1 MEVSDDSWVRSSRPD
16 DNYGGTYGL
25 QVKDKSTDTRTT
37 LIRFTVPSS
46 LTTVSRATLTLHFRD
61 KKGDT
66 GTIFAKTIVGQPWNE
81 ESVTW
86 QDTAFIEGAN
96 DLNPSGFPFTAST
109 DSLSMDATDQVAYCV
124 QHGISEFAVALVGSD
139 MGDKRV
145 RFWSK
150 ESGNGPELV
159 VTP

>member
-1 MEVSDDSWVRSSRPD
+1 MVTMKSFLFNPTKTLLPYAVYLLLSTIIASQAVGVGGQSLEVSDDSWVRSSRPD

-81 ESVTW
+81 SRQRTHVRATSCR
-86 QDTAFIEGAN
+86 TCRR
-96 DLNPSGFPFTAST
+96 
-109 DSLSMDATDQVAYCV
+109 LSIQMLRQ
-124 QHGISEFAVALVGSD
+124 
-139 MGDKRV
+139 R
-145 RFWSK
+145 
-150 ESGNGPELV
+150 
-159 VTP
+159 